1 MSKSESYVSALEE
14 KGLFVSSGHK
24 TRFKELVDCYGS
36 YPFFTKGLCKCM
48 YLSAWDEEHF
58 AMILQ
63 VLSDLAIGRERNTE
77 EMRLQGE
84 ALAGQQ
90 KGGDFYVFQLS
101 NAFLD
106 GERCVLKG
114 DEDISEQIRY
124 IIRQALRAE
133 QVIDCVEGEK
143 ETR

>member
-1 MSKSESYVSALEE
+1 MSKSEQYLSALDE

-24 TRFKELVDCYGS
+24 TRFKELVDCYGA

-58 AMILQ
+58 AMILEI
-63 VLSDLAIGRERNTE
+63 LSDLAIGRERDTQ
-77 EMRLQGE
+77 EMRLQGDV
-84 ALAGQQ
+84 LAGQQ
-90 KGGDFYVFQLS
+90 KGGEYYVFQLS

-106 GERCVLKG
+106 GGQFVLKG

-124 IIRQALRAE
+124 IIRQALKAE
-133 QVIDCVEGEK
+133 QVIDSI
-143 ETR
+143 

>member
-90 KGGDFYVFQLS
+90 RAGIFMCFSFPTRFWTGKGLS
-101 NAFLD
+101 
-106 GERCVLKG
+106 LKG
-114 DEDISEQIRY
+114 MKIFPSRSDTLSGR
-124 IIRQALRAE
+124 L
-133 QVIDCVEGEK
+133 
-143 ETR
+143 

>member
-1 MSKSESYVSALEE
+1 MSKSEQYLSALDE

-24 TRFKELVDCYGS
+24 TRFKELVDCYGA

-58 AMILQ
+58 AMILEI
-63 VLSDLAIGRERNTE
+63 LSDLAIGRERDTQ
-77 EMRLQGE
+77 EMRLQGDV
-84 ALAGQQ
+84 LAGQQ
-90 KGGDFYVFQLS
+90 KGGEYYVFQLS

-106 GERCVLKG
+106 GEQFVLKG

-124 IIRQALRAE
+124 IIRQALKAD
-133 QVIDCVEGEK
+133 QVIDSI
-143 ETR
+143 

>member
-1 MSKSESYVSALEE
+1 MSKSEQYLSALDE

-24 TRFKELVDCYGS
+24 TRFKELVDCYGA

-58 AMILQ
+58 AMMLEI
-63 VLSDLAIGRERNTE
+63 LSDLAIGRERDTQ
-77 EMRLQGE
+77 EMRLQGDV
-84 ALAGQQ
+84 LAGQQ
-90 KGGDFYVFQLS
+90 KGGEYYVFQLS

-106 GERCVLKG
+106 GEQFVLKG

-124 IIRQALRAE
+124 IIRQALKAE
-133 QVIDCVEGEK
+133 QVIDSI
-143 ETR
+143 

>member
-1 MSKSESYVSALEE
+1 MSKSEQYLSALDE

-24 TRFKELVDCYGS
+24 TRFKELVDCYGA

-58 AMILQ
+58 AMILEI
-63 VLSDLAIGRERNTE
+63 LSDLAIGRERDTQ
-77 EMRLQGE
+77 EMRFQGDV
-84 ALAGQQ
+84 LASQQ
-90 KGGDFYVFQLS
+90 KGGEYYVFQLS

-106 GERCVLKG
+106 GERFVLKG

-124 IIRQALRAE
+124 IIQQALKAE
-133 QVIDCVEGEK
+133 KVIDSI
-143 ETR
+143 

>member
-1 MSKSESYVSALEE
+1 MSKSEQYLSALDE

-24 TRFKELVDCYGS
+24 TRFKELVDCYGA

-58 AMILQ
+58 AMILEI
-63 VLSDLAIGRERNTE
+63 LSDLAIGRERDTQ
-77 EMRLQGE
+77 EMRLQGDV
-84 ALAGQQ
+84 LAGQQ
-90 KGGDFYVFQLS
+90 KGGEYYLFQLS

-106 GERCVLKG
+106 GEQFVLKG

-124 IIRQALRAE
+124 IIRQALKAE
-133 QVIDCVEGEK
+133 QVIDSI
-143 ETR
+143 

>member
-1 MSKSESYVSALEE
+1 MSKSEQYLSALDE

-24 TRFKELVDCYGS
+24 TRFKELVDCYGA

-58 AMILQ
+58 AMILEI
-63 VLSDLAIGRERNTE
+63 LSDLAIGRERDTQ
-77 EMRLQGE
+77 EMRLQGDV
-84 ALAGQQ
+84 LAGQQ
-90 KGGDFYVFQLS
+90 KGGEYYVFQLS

-106 GERCVLKG
+106 GEQLILKG

-124 IIRQALRAE
+124 LIRQAQQAE
-133 QVIDCVEGEK
+133 PVIDSI
-143 ETR
+143 

>member
-1 MSKSESYVSALEE
+1 MTKSEQYLSALDE

-24 TRFKELVDCYGS
+24 TRFKELVDCYGA

-58 AMILQ
+58 AMILEI
-63 VLSDLAIGRERNTE
+63 LSDLAIGRERDTQ
-77 EMRLQGE
+77 EMRLQGDV
-84 ALAGQQ
+84 LAGQQ
-90 KGGDFYVFQLS
+90 KGGEYYVFQLS

-106 GERCVLKG
+106 GEQFVLKG

-124 IIRQALRAE
+124 IIRQALKAE
-133 QVIDCVEGEK
+133 QVIDSI
-143 ETR
+143 

>member
-1 MSKSESYVSALEE
+1 MSKSEQYLSALDE

-24 TRFKELVDCYGS
+24 TRVKELVDCYGA

-58 AMILQ
+58 AMILEI
-63 VLSDLAIGRERNTE
+63 LSDLAIGRERDTQ
-77 EMRLQGE
+77 EMRLQGDV
-84 ALAGQQ
+84 LAGQQ
-90 KGGDFYVFQLS
+90 KGGEYYVFQLS

-106 GERCVLKG
+106 GEQFVLKG

-124 IIRQALRAE
+124 IIRQALKAE
-133 QVIDCVEGEK
+133 QVIDSI
-143 ETR
+143 

>member
-1 MSKSESYVSALEE
+1 MSKSEQYLSALDE

-24 TRFKELVDCYGS
+24 TRFKELVDCYGA

-58 AMILQ
+58 AMILEI
-63 VLSDLAIGRERNTE
+63 LSDLAIGRERDTQ
-77 EMRLQGE
+77 EMRLQGDV
-84 ALAGQQ
+84 LAGQQ
-90 KGGDFYVFQLS
+90 KGGEYYVFQLS

-106 GERCVLKG
+106 GEQFVLKG

-124 IIRQALRAE
+124 IIRQALKAE
-133 QVIDCVEGEK
+133 QVMDSI
-143 ETR
+143 

>member
-1 MSKSESYVSALEE
+1 MSKSEQYLSALDE

-24 TRFKELVDCYGS
+24 TRFKELVDCYGA

-58 AMILQ
+58 AMILEI
-63 VLSDLAIGRERNTE
+63 LSDLAIGRERDTQ
-77 EMRLQGE
+77 EMRLQGDV
-84 ALAGQQ
+84 LAGQQ
-90 KGGDFYVFQLS
+90 NGGEYYVFQLS

-106 GERCVLKG
+106 GEQFVLKG

-124 IIRQALRAE
+124 IIRQALKAE
-133 QVIDCVEGEK
+133 QVIDSI
-143 ETR
+143 

>member
-84 ALAGQQ
+84 ALAGRGFLCVSAFQR
-90 KGGDFYVFQLS
+90 VF
-101 NAFLD
+101 
-106 GERCVLKG
+106 GRERFVLKG